1 MSKLSH
7 TKIAIQVASASITK
21 LKWNLIDAIKYFL
34 KKKKKGWIE
43 LSCSVT
49 INMVNSNNLEE
60 ITQIHTDGRIEL
72 SNSYGRVTKDNTL
85 NDLNVSQLFDLLI
98 QLDENDVQVDEIG

>member
-1 MSKLSH
+1 MSKLSQ

-72 SNSYGRVTKDNTL
+72 SNSYGVRKNNTL
-85 NDLNVSQLFDLLI
+85 DELNVSQLFDLLI
-98 QLDENDVQVDEIG
+98 QLDENDTQIDEVG